1 MKLGDITN
9 KEKIIELYYLYGED
23 LYNDTETNNRFMKDI
38 LKREEEL
45 FDTLTEEQKKVFD
58 EIDNLRLQNYEETDK
73 RLFTFAFSLGVRL
86 VLESLDKI

>member
-23 LYNDTETNNRFMKDI
+23 LYNETETNNKFMKDI

>member
-23 LYNDTETNNRFMKDI
+23 LYNATEINNKFMKDI

>member
-23 LYNDTETNNRFMKDI
+23 LYNATETNNKFMKDI

-58 EIDNLRLQNYEETDK
+58 EIDNLRLQNYE
-73 RLFTFAFSLGVRL
+73 
-86 VLESLDKI
+86 

>member
-1 MKLGDITN
+1 
-9 KEKIIELYYLYGED
+9 
-23 LYNDTETNNRFMKDI
+23 MKDI

>member
-23 LYNDTETNNRFMKDI
+23 LYNDTETNNKFMKDI

>member
-23 LYNDTETNNRFMKDI
+23 LYNDTETNNKFMKDI

-73 RLFTFAFSLGVRL
+73 RIFTFAFSLGVRL
-86 VLESLDKI
+86 VLESLNKI

>member
-1 MKLGDITN
+1 M
-9 KEKIIELYYLYGED
+9 
-23 LYNDTETNNRFMKDI
+23 
-38 LKREEEL
+38 
-45 FDTLTEEQKKVFD
+45 FD

>member
-1 MKLGDITN
+1 MNLGDITN

>member
-1 MKLGDITN
+1 MKLEDITN

-23 LYNDTETNNRFMKDI
+23 LYNDTETNNKFMKDI